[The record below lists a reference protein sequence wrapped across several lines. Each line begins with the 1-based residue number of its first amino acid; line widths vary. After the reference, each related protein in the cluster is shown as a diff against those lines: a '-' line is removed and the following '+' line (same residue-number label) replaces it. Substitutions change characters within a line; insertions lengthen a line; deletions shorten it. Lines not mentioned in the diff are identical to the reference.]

1 MKSIVIKKYYNHY
14 IIDDSISLKE
24 KITGYEDFFPW
35 YFRRSSS
42 LCSWKVFCSF
52 NTAQKFCHSCNVSK
66 DELKE
71 HPRKKNWLLQSKDS
85 YNYSIEQL
93 QGDSRI
99 ASAYEIK
106 KSLCLN
112 DLSYFYVTE
121 GLRPD
126 IAHDMFED

>member
-1 MKSIVIKKYYNHY
+1 MRTSFRGIL
-14 IIDDSISLKE
+14 DDLAPYALGK
-24 KITGYEDFFPW
+24 F
-35 YFRRSSS
+35 
-42 LCSWKVFCSF
+42 FCSF
-52 NTAQKFCHSCNVSK
+52 TTAQKFCHSCNVSK